1 MKNVSR
7 KKESYERPQ
16 MEIILLEAKNA
27 VLTSCT
33 GNEASPSCPN
43 GDSNEEPGC
52 VSGYVAPV
60 CPSVCTQHSCTLVDD
75 NCETYDPETGCI
87 GCNQATY
94 VL

>member
-33 GNEASPSCPN
+33 GNEASPN

-52 VSGYVAPV
+52 VSGY
-60 CPSVCTQHSCTLVDD
+60 CPNVSTTNPCTLFDE
-75 NCETYDPETGCI
+75 NCVLFDSETGCI
-87 GCNQATY
+87 ACDQATDI
-94 VL
+94 L

>member
-33 GNEASPSCPN
+33 GNEPSNSCPN
-43 GDSNEEPGC
+43 GDTNEEPGC
-52 VSGYVAPV
+52 VSGYDAPV
-60 CPSVCTQHSCTLVDD
+60 CPSVCTIHSCTFG
-75 NCETYDPETGCI
+75 YDCWMH
-87 GCNQATY
+87 GCNQAADEP
-94 VL
+94 